1 MWVILYL
8 WALGIPMAYTAIV
21 RWLRMGGIAVDVESL
36 VVSAFVA
43 LVWPLTASL
52 IVGAYLWAYFNKGR

>member
-1 MWVILYL
+1 
-8 WALGIPMAYTAIV
+8 MAYTAIV